1 MVHTLEFSVLTIKN
15 LRKLPKKV
23 RERIINKLDFFVA
36 SETPLLFAR
45 PLINSEIGQYRFRI
59 GYYRVI
65 FDIQGEKIIVLTL
78 GHRRDIYK

>member
-1 MVHTLEFSVLTIKN
+1 MYTLKFSSSAVKDLK
-15 LRKLPKKV
+15 KLPKNI
-23 RERIINKLDFFVA
+23 RLRILTKLEFFVA

-59 GYYRVI
+59 GDYRVI
-65 FDIQGEKIIVLTL
+65 FDVQDEKVVVLVL